1 MPEGKGKKR
10 NSELERK
17 EKMKGNIFL
26 SFFLGLD
33 PINEL
38 PISER
43 IKSFFRGF
51 YPFVLMLHVLGIVLS
66 IYLIKTL
73 PANGTRLGNLIVFI
87 NLFGAIQ
94 IITNFVILR
103 SSIMSEALLRQTY
116 EFASSTTRASTHKFN
131 SFEDHLLWIKN
142 EFNHLLYP
150 NQDIHLYMSVST
162 PIYGL
167 AEDIKSADIFL
178 SYLEEW
184 IEHFEKMPESNPNPP
199 IWELCIWRKEAHL
212 KVFSVVFSPD
222 QKTEQKYRL
231 RKFARLC
238 ERIYS
243 LDRNGRVD
251 CRLYFSHESHTRW
264 FFLKTGDQQYTGLIV
279 IFSPLSPSAIETHRW
294 SLVGISFRD
303 REGFMNLTPFN
314 YNLQHE
320 DHHGRRINKI
330 ELFKD
335 PWSWIKDHY
344 GMATDL
350 LIAEE
355 GESLNGDLAS
365 RDEV

>member
-1 MPEGKGKKR
+1 MSEIRENQRNDGSVRKGR
-10 NSELERK
+10 VK
-17 EKMKGNIFL
+17 ENIFS
-26 SFFLGLD
+26 SFFLGID

-51 YPFVLMLHVLGIVLS
+51 YPFILMLHILGVALS
-66 IYLIKTL
+66 IYLIKTF
-73 PANGTRLGNLIVFI
+73 PTDGARLGNLLAFI
-87 NLFGAIQ
+87 NLFGVIQ
-94 IITNFVILR
+94 VVTNIVILR
-103 SSIMSEALLRQTY
+103 SSVMSEALIRQTY
-116 EFASSTTRASTHKFN
+116 EFASTTSRASTHKFN

-142 EFNHLLYP
+142 EFNHVSYP

-162 PIYGL
+162 PVYGL

-178 SYLEEW
+178 SYLEDW
-184 IEHFEKMPESNPNPP
+184 VEHFEKMPESNPNPP
-199 IWELCIWRKEAHL
+199 IWELCVWRKEAHL
-212 KVFSVVFSPD
+212 KVFSVVLSPD
-222 QKTEQKYRL
+222 HKSEQEYRL
-231 RKFARLC
+231 QRFARLC

-279 IFSPLSPSAIETHRW
+279 IFSPLSPSAIATHRW

-320 DHHGRRINKI
+320 DHFGRRINKI
-330 ELFKD
+330 EMFKD
-335 PWSWIKDHY
+335 PWNWLKEHY
-344 GMATDL
+344 GMTTDL
-350 LIAEE
+350 LISEDE
-355 GESLNGDLAS
+355 RGSNNDLS
-365 RDEV
+365 S